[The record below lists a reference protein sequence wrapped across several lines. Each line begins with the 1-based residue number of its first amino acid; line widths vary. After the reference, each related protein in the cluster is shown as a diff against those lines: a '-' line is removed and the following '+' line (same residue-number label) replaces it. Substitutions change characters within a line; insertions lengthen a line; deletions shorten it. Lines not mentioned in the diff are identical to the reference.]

1 MPKSKVKEQWAAIVW
16 KSKNSEK
23 INKKGEAS
31 LYDIVDL
38 TCVPKKYRTE
48 GCIASLKWV
57 DTSTGKTSYHKA
69 EVLKISSDKEALE
82 LLCINSN
89 TGKISDPSEKIF
101 SSEVLDKKK
110 EEQQGKKI
118 KKIAQNKAS
127 TQVAAEIA
135 KDTSIFDDTSV
146 NDTSQRSFETVSSL
160 TPFSALPSTA
170 TVNSPSL
177 TVQETHSPLTT
188 SNAFSVLHST
198 ATVNSPLTLQETY
211 PPLTTSNAFR
221 VLPSTATVNSPLT
234 FQGTYPPLTTS
245 NAFKVLPS
253 TATVNSPLT
262 LQETHPPLTT
272 SNAFSVLPSTAT
284 VNSPLTSQ
292 GTHPP
297 LTTSNAFSGLPSTAT
312 VNSPLTSQ
320 GTHPPLTT
328 SNAFSVLPFTATVN
342 SPLTLQE
349 TYPPLTTS
357 NAFSV
362 LPSTATVNSSLTF
375 QETYPPLTTS
385 NAFRVLPSTATVN
398 SPLTSQGTHPP
409 LTTSNAFSGSSST
422 ATVNYCPSTANE
434 FGCKLA
440 PTAQSTQALLPSS
453 CTSFTDL
460 NTYSPEVTE
469 NSQWFPTMTTP
480 PLPLPTQQYIDKST
494 AQELWQSKHRSTS
507 QASQSSEALQS
518 CSQLPDS
525 KDKLKRFMDAFMA
538 LGPEVTETN
547 IRFFENVVTAMKSTY
562 IPENFEASKESSFKI
577 SDFYKSPGKGKVEI
591 YPGTNFYFYESIKA
605 NIMDKSKVLDQ
616 QTSERVNHW
625 PLLVRHAL
633 IEVYGKNLALFCA
646 KGSKKD
652 GRPGIDAQFYKALY
666 YWACD
671 WNGGKITEEKFI
683 DNINKAAYN
692 KRKARNQAEKILK
705 IPKKDAETHPK
716 PGATDNQ
723 TTANIA

>member
-1 MPKSKVKEQWAAIVW
+1 MPKSKIKEQWAAIVW

-110 EEQQGKKI
+110 EEQQGKRI
-118 KKIAQNKAS
+118 RKIAQNKAS

-160 TPFSALPSTA
+160 TPYSALPST
-170 TVNSPSL
+170 T
-177 TVQETHSPLTT
+177 
-188 SNAFSVLHST
+188 
-198 ATVNSPLTLQETY
+198 TVNSPLT
-211 PPLTTSNAFR
+211 S
-221 VLPSTATVNSPLT
+221 
-234 FQGTYPPLTTS
+234 
-245 NAFKVLPS
+245 
-253 TATVNSPLT
+253 
-262 LQETHPPLTT
+262 QETHPPLTT

-292 GTHPP
+292 ETHPP
-297 LTTSNAFSGLPSTAT
+297 LTTSNAFRVLPFTAT

-320 GTHPPLTT
+320 GTHPSLTT
-328 SNAFSVLPFTATVN
+328 SNAFSASSSTATVN

-362 LPSTATVNSSLTF
+362 LPSTATVNSPLTLQEIHPPLTTSNAFNVLPSTATVNSPLTF

-398 SPLTSQGTHPP
+398 SLLTSQGTHPS
-409 LTTSNAFSGSSST
+409 LTTSNAFSASSST

-434 FGCKLA
+434 FECKLA

-460 NTYSPEVTE
+460 NTYSPVVTE

-480 PLPLPTQQYIDKST
+480 PLPLPTQYFDKST

-538 LGPEVTETN
+538 LGPEVTDTN

-591 YPGTNFYFYESIKA
+591 YPGTNFYFYEAIKV

-616 QTSERVNHW
+616 QTSELVNHW

-692 KRKARNQAEKILK
+692 KRKARNQTEKTLK
-705 IPKKDAETHPK
+705 IPKKDAKTHPK

-723 TTANIA
+723 TTANIAS